1 MSKKKLR
8 DYKLPRCFNLNQR
21 TLLLKFKILLGGY
34 SADGTKMD
42 RNRLTDKMYK
52 MRKKNLLKK
61 LLQDCFICIFLQ

>member
-1 MSKKKLR
+1 MLQSEPKDLII
-8 DYKLPRCFNLNQR
+8 
-21 TLLLKFKILLGGY
+21 KFKILLGGY

-42 RNRLTDKMYK
+42 RNKLTDKMYK

>member
-1 MSKKKLR
+1 MK
-8 DYKLPRCFNLNQR
+8 PQ
-21 TLLLKFKILLGGY
+21 Y

-42 RNRLTDKMYK
+42 RNKLTDKMYK